1 MATVNGKS
9 GTFNI
14 YTNNTSISGYV
25 KWQETYDNSTYTTT
39 NKTTITITAYLHRTN
54 IYSGETWFDGYTVTR
69 TAYFGS
75 ETVTNTSVQSM
86 SIAGS
91 SSNGTP
97 TSGGGAFTQVY
108 TASKEIA
115 HDSNGDK
122 SITIGFAMSNNVGG
136 VAGDS
141 FTVPKTTTTVSLTTV
156 PRATTPTISATS
168 VTMGSSIT
176 VTMTPAA
183 STFKHKLRYDFG
195 TVTGASSGISIGENF
210 TATGTTTA
218 TFTPPTSLGSQV
230 PTAMSGTGTLY
241 CYTYTSDGTH
251 IGTKSVTVTINVP
264 SYTPSIS
271 GITLTGNNLLSSTYV
286 QGKSTVT
293 VNATLATSYGAT
305 NQSISAV
312 IDGKT
317 YTTLPFTTSVLSN
330 GSKSAAIT
338 FTDSRGKSVTA
349 TSSAI
354 TVYEYAIPSI
364 TVFTLT
370 RQSNGTSVDVKVQ
383 GTIASINSKNA
394 KTIKVTLN
402 GVTNTITSSS
412 YTINGTT
419 TFTSV
424 PTDSTF
430 NATATFTDSYTT
442 VTKNATLPTV
452 SVTMDFHSSGTGI
465 AMGKVAESSDLLDVA
480 WSQRVRKN
488 LTVDGTVTSTGG
500 LTVGSITTSGSVSAA
515 SLTTSGNA
523 TISGSLTVGG
533 KTLLNLIYPV
543 GSIYMSVNSTS
554 PATLFGGTWSQLKD
568 RFLLGAGDSYTNGNT
583 GGAATHTLSV
593 SELPSH
599 NHPYGVYDASS
610 TNSMAI
616 NHMAAY
622 CGKVASTAWGSN
634 TLYTGGGSA
643 HNNMP
648 PYLVVYMWK
657 RTA

>member
-1 MATVNGKS
+1 MAEVKSGSFKTSTYSGADDSPSHYIFSWTLKSQSIENNNSTISWTLSAAGGLNEYYWIYIYDKYVTVNGSTQSNTTGVKSYNGTVAFS
-9 GTFNI
+9 GT
-14 YTNNTSISGYV
+14 
-25 KWQETYDNSTYTTT
+25 
-39 NKTTITITAYLHRTN
+39 TTISHST
-54 IYSGETWFDGYTVTR
+54 DGKGKFS
-69 TAYFGS
+69 AS
-75 ETVTNTSVQSM
+75 
-86 SIAGS
+86 A
-91 SSNGTP
+91 
-97 TSGGGAFTQVY
+97 GGAFFYSGSYNSTG
-108 TASKEIA
+108 SGSW
-115 HDSNGDK
+115 DLP
-122 SITIGFAMSNNVGG
+122 TI
-136 VAGDS
+136 
-141 FTVPKTTTTVSLTTV
+141 
-156 PRATTPTISATS
+156 PRATTPTLSATT

-176 VTMTPAA
+176 ITMSPA
-183 STFKHKLRYDFG
+183 STTYKHKLRYDFG
-195 TVTGASSGISIGENF
+195 TVTNSVTGISIGENY
-210 TATGTTTA
+210 TAQGNTTA

-241 CYTYTSDGTH
+241 CYTYASDGTH
-251 IGTKSVTVTINVP
+251 IGTKSVSITLNVP

-286 QGKSTVT
+286 QGKST
-293 VNATLATSYGAT
+293 ATIYAVLNTSYGAT
-305 NQSISAV
+305 TKSVSIV
-312 IDGKT
+312 MDGKT
-317 YTTLPFTTSVLSN
+317 YTTLPVTTSVLSN

-354 TVYEYAIPSI
+354 TVYEYSAPNIS
-364 TVFTLT
+364 VFTMT
-370 RQSNGTSVDVKVQ
+370 RQSNGTSVNVNVQ
-383 GTIASINSKNA
+383 GTISSVNSKNA

-402 GVTNTITSSS
+402 GVTQTITSSS

-419 TFTSV
+419 TFTGV

-442 VTKNATLPTV
+442 ITKNATLPTV
-452 SVTMDFHSSGTGI
+452 AVTMDFHNSGAGI
-465 AMGKVAESSDLLDVA
+465 ALGKVAESTDLLDVA

-488 LTVDGTVTSTGG
+488 LTVDGTIMATGN
-500 LTVGSITTSGSVSAA
+500 VTTSGSLSAG

-523 TISGSLTVGG
+523 TVGGTLTVSG

-568 RFLLGAGDSYTNGNT
+568 RFLLGAGDTYTLGWT
-583 GGAATHTLSV
+583 GGEATHTLSV
-593 SELPSH
+593 TEIPSH

-610 TNSMAI
+610 SATHAI

-622 CGKVASTAWGSN
+622 CGKVNSTGWGSH
-634 TLYTGGGSA
+634 TLYTGGGGA

>member
-1 MATVNGKS
+1 MAEVKSGSFKTSTYSGADDSPSHYVFSWTLTSQSIEKNTSTISWSLSAAGGLNEYYWIYIYDKYVTVNGSTQSNTTGIKSYNGTVAFS
-9 GTFNI
+9 GTS
-14 YTNNTSISGYV
+14 TISH
-25 KWQETYDNSTYTTT
+25 ST
-39 NKTTITITAYLHRTN
+39 
-54 IYSGETWFDGYTVTR
+54 DGTGKFS
-69 TAYFGS
+69 AS
-75 ETVTNTSVQSM
+75 
-86 SIAGS
+86 A
-91 SSNGTP
+91 
-97 TSGGGAFTQVY
+97 GGAFF
-108 TASKEIA
+108 ASG
-115 HDSNGDK
+115 SYNSTG
-122 SITIGFAMSNNVGG
+122 SGTWNLPTI
-136 VAGDS
+136 
-141 FTVPKTTTTVSLTTV
+141 
-156 PRATTPTISATS
+156 PRATTPTLSATTI
-168 VTMGSSIT
+168 TMGSSIT
-176 VTMTPAA
+176 VTMAPA
-183 STFKHKLRYDFG
+183 STTYKHKLRYDFG
-195 TVTGASSGISIGENF
+195 TITGSASGFSIGENF
-210 TATGTTTA
+210 TAQGSTTA

-230 PTAMSGTGTLY
+230 PSAMSGTGTLY

-251 IGTKSVTVTINVP
+251 IGTKSISITLNVP
-264 SYTPSIS
+264 AYTPSIS

-286 QGKSTVT
+286 QGKSTAT
-293 VNATLATSYGAT
+293 VYAVLNTSYGAT
-305 NQSISAV
+305 TKSVSTV

-317 YTTLPFTTSVLSN
+317 YTTIPFTTSVLSN

-354 TVYEYAIPSI
+354 TVYEYAIPNI
-364 TVFTLT
+364 TAFTLT
-370 RQSNGTSVDVKVQ
+370 RQSNGTTVNVTVQ
-383 GTIASINSKNA
+383 GTIASVNSKNA

-430 NATATFTDSYTT
+430 NATASFTDSYTT

-452 SVTMDFHSSGTGI
+452 AVTMDFHSGGKGI
-465 AMGKVAESSDLLDVA
+465 AMGKVAETSELLDVA
-480 WSQRVRKN
+480 WSERVRKN
-488 LTVDGTVTSTGG
+488 LTVDGSVTA
-500 LTVGSITTSGSVSAA
+500 GSISTSGSFSAGNLSTSGSVSGATI
-515 SLTTSGNA
+515 TTTGNA
-523 TISGSLTVGG
+523 TVGGSLTVGG

-568 RFLLGAGDSYTNGNT
+568 RFLLGAGDSYTLGWT
-583 GGAATHTLSV
+583 GGEATHTLSV
-593 SELPSH
+593 TEIPSH

-610 TNSMAI
+610 GATHAI

-622 CGKVASTAWGSN
+622 CGKVNSTGWGSH
-634 TLYTGGGSA
+634 TLYTGGGGA

>member
-1 MATVNGKS
+1 MAEVKSGSFKTSTYSGADDSPSHYIFSWTLKSQSIENNNSTISWTLSAAGGLNEYYWIYIYDKYVTVNGSTQSNTTGVKSYNGTVAFS
-9 GTFNI
+9 GT
-14 YTNNTSISGYV
+14 
-25 KWQETYDNSTYTTT
+25 
-39 NKTTITITAYLHRTN
+39 TTISHST
-54 IYSGETWFDGYTVTR
+54 DGKGKFS
-69 TAYFGS
+69 AS
-75 ETVTNTSVQSM
+75 
-86 SIAGS
+86 A
-91 SSNGTP
+91 
-97 TSGGGAFTQVY
+97 GGAFFYSGSYNSTG
-108 TASKEIA
+108 SGSW
-115 HDSNGDK
+115 DLP
-122 SITIGFAMSNNVGG
+122 TI
-136 VAGDS
+136 
-141 FTVPKTTTTVSLTTV
+141 
-156 PRATTPTISATS
+156 PRATTPTLSATT

-176 VTMTPAA
+176 ITMSPA
-183 STFKHKLRYDFG
+183 STTYKHKLRYDFG
-195 TVTGASSGISIGENF
+195 TVTNSVTGISIGENY
-210 TATGTTTA
+210 TAQGNTTA

-241 CYTYTSDGTH
+241 CYTYASDGTH
-251 IGTKSVTVTINVP
+251 IGTKSVSITLNVP

-286 QGKSTVT
+286 QGKST
-293 VNATLATSYGAT
+293 ATIYAVLNTSYGAT
-305 NQSISAV
+305 TKSVSIV
-312 IDGKT
+312 MDGKT
-317 YTTLPFTTSVLSN
+317 YTTLPVTTSVLSN

-354 TVYEYAIPSI
+354 TVYEYSAPNIS
-364 TVFTLT
+364 VFTMT
-370 RQSNGTSVDVKVQ
+370 RQSNGTSVNVNVQ
-383 GTIASINSKNA
+383 GTISSVNSKNA

-402 GVTNTITSSS
+402 GVTQTITSSS

-419 TFTSV
+419 TFTGV

-442 VTKNATLPTV
+442 ITKNATLPTV
-452 SVTMDFHSSGTGI
+452 AVTMDFHNSGAGI
-465 AMGKVAESSDLLDVA
+465 ALGKVAESSDLLDVA

-488 LTVDGTVTSTGG
+488 LTVDGTIKATGN
-500 LTVGSITTSGSVSAA
+500 VTTSGSLSAG

-523 TISGSLTVGG
+523 TVGGTLTVSG

-568 RFLLGAGDSYTNGNT
+568 RFLLGAGDTYTLGWT
-583 GGAATHTLSV
+583 GGEATHTLSV
-593 SELPSH
+593 TEIPSH

-610 TNSMAI
+610 SATHAI

-622 CGKVASTAWGSN
+622 CGKVNSTGWGSH
-634 TLYTGGGSA
+634 TLYTGGGGA

>member
-1 MATVNGKS
+1 MAEVKSGSFKTSTYSGADDSPSHYIFSWTLKSQSIENNNSTISWTLSAAGGLNEYYWIYIYDKYVTVNGSTQSNTTGVKSYNGTVAFS
-9 GTFNI
+9 GT
-14 YTNNTSISGYV
+14 
-25 KWQETYDNSTYTTT
+25 
-39 NKTTITITAYLHRTN
+39 TTISHST
-54 IYSGETWFDGYTVTR
+54 DGKGKFS
-69 TAYFGS
+69 AS
-75 ETVTNTSVQSM
+75 
-86 SIAGS
+86 A
-91 SSNGTP
+91 
-97 TSGGGAFTQVY
+97 GGAFFYSGSYNSTG
-108 TASKEIA
+108 SGSW
-115 HDSNGDK
+115 DLP
-122 SITIGFAMSNNVGG
+122 TI
-136 VAGDS
+136 
-141 FTVPKTTTTVSLTTV
+141 
-156 PRATTPTISATS
+156 PRATTPTLSATT

-176 VTMTPAA
+176 ITMSPA
-183 STFKHKLRYDFG
+183 STTYKHKLRYDFG
-195 TVTGASSGISIGENF
+195 TVTNSVTGISIGENY
-210 TATGTTTA
+210 TAQGNTTA

-241 CYTYTSDGTH
+241 CYTYASDGTH
-251 IGTKSVTVTINVP
+251 IGTKSVSITLNVP

-286 QGKSTVT
+286 QGKST
-293 VNATLATSYGAT
+293 ATIYAVLNTSYGAT
-305 NQSISAV
+305 TKSVSIV
-312 IDGKT
+312 MDGKT
-317 YTTLPFTTSVLSN
+317 YTTLPVTTSVLSN

-354 TVYEYAIPSI
+354 AVYEYSAPNIS
-364 TVFTLT
+364 VFTMT
-370 RQSNGTSVDVKVQ
+370 RQSNGTSVNVNVQ
-383 GTIASINSKNA
+383 GTISSVNSKNA

-402 GVTNTITSSS
+402 GVTQTITSSS

-419 TFTSV
+419 TFTGV

-442 VTKNATLPTV
+442 ITKNATLPTV
-452 SVTMDFHSSGTGI
+452 AVTMDFHNSGAGI
-465 AMGKVAESSDLLDVA
+465 ALGKVAESSDLLDVA

-488 LTVDGTVTSTGG
+488 LTVDGTIKATGN
-500 LTVGSITTSGSVSAA
+500 VTTSGSLSAE

-523 TISGSLTVGG
+523 TVGGTLTVSG

-568 RFLLGAGDSYTNGNT
+568 RFLLGAGDTYTLGWT
-583 GGAATHTLSV
+583 GGEATHTLSV
-593 SELPSH
+593 TEIPSH

-610 TNSMAI
+610 SATHAI

-622 CGKVASTAWGSN
+622 CGKVNSTGWGSH
-634 TLYTGGGSA
+634 TLYTGGGGA

>member
-1 MATVNGKS
+1 MAEVKSGSFKTSTYSGADDSPSHYIFSWTLKSQSIENNNSTISWTLSAAGGLNEYYWIYIYDKYVTVNGSTQSNTTGVKSYNGTVAFS
-9 GTFNI
+9 GT
-14 YTNNTSISGYV
+14 
-25 KWQETYDNSTYTTT
+25 
-39 NKTTITITAYLHRTN
+39 TTISHST
-54 IYSGETWFDGYTVTR
+54 DGKGKFS
-69 TAYFGS
+69 AS
-75 ETVTNTSVQSM
+75 
-86 SIAGS
+86 A
-91 SSNGTP
+91 
-97 TSGGGAFTQVY
+97 GGAFFYSGSYNSTG
-108 TASKEIA
+108 SGSW
-115 HDSNGDK
+115 DLP
-122 SITIGFAMSNNVGG
+122 TI
-136 VAGDS
+136 
-141 FTVPKTTTTVSLTTV
+141 
-156 PRATTPTISATS
+156 PRATTPTLSATT

-176 VTMTPAA
+176 ITMSPA
-183 STFKHKLRYDFG
+183 STTYKHKLRYDFG
-195 TVTGASSGISIGENF
+195 TVTNSVTGISIGENY
-210 TATGTTTA
+210 TAQGNTTA

-241 CYTYTSDGTH
+241 CYTYASDGTH
-251 IGTKSVTVTINVP
+251 IGTKSVSITLNVP

-286 QGKSTVT
+286 QGKST
-293 VNATLATSYGAT
+293 ATIYAVLNTSYGAT
-305 NQSISAV
+305 TKSVSIV
-312 IDGKT
+312 MDGKT
-317 YTTLPFTTSVLSN
+317 YTTLPVTTSVLSN

-354 TVYEYAIPSI
+354 TVYEYSAPNIS
-364 TVFTLT
+364 VFTMT
-370 RQSNGTSVDVKVQ
+370 RQSNGTSVNVNVQ
-383 GTIASINSKNA
+383 GTISSVNSKNA

-402 GVTNTITSSS
+402 GVTQTITSSS

-419 TFTSV
+419 TFTGV

-442 VTKNATLPTV
+442 ITKNATLPTV
-452 SVTMDFHSSGTGI
+452 AVTMDFHNSGAGI
-465 AMGKVAESSDLLDVA
+465 ALGKVAESSDLLDVA

-488 LTVDGTVTSTGG
+488 LTVDGTIKATGN
-500 LTVGSITTSGSVSAA
+500 VTTSGSLSAE

-523 TISGSLTVGG
+523 TVGGTLTVSG

-568 RFLLGAGDSYTNGNT
+568 RFLLGAGDTYTLGWT
-583 GGAATHTLSV
+583 GGEATHTLSV
-593 SELPSH
+593 TEIPSH

-610 TNSMAI
+610 SATHAI

-622 CGKVASTAWGSN
+622 CGKVNSTGWGSH
-634 TLYTGGGSA
+634 TLYTGGGGA